1 MNIAELVRFK
11 NDLELSPE
19 AFAGMTGFSFNRIR
33 RGRVQGEVNFSSER
47 LAMIGRGRRLYTLAL
62 ELCGSREAALEWIYA
77 PAPSLGKRSP
87 IDLTITDLAFE
98 RVERLIATLKNA
110 AQPVA
115 SASASGEPLLPLALV
130 AKAETKEPETKET
143 TLQESQN
150 DVPTS
155 AATPAA
161 AVKITPAS
169 TEAKG
174 PKSDEKF
181 RIAEQLK
188 EARARVAELTKAEI
202 ARRMVALGFV
212 NFTGAKLGR
221 YEIGYEASWREIT
234 ALASIL
240 KVKPEWLAQL
250 GQAT

>member
-33 RGRVQGEVNFSSER
+33 RGRVQGEVNLSPEQ
-47 LAMIGRGRRLYTLAL
+47 LATIGRGRRLHTLAL
-62 ELCGSREAALEWIYA
+62 ELCGNQEAALEWIYA

-87 IDLTITDLAFE
+87 IELTITDLAFA

-115 SASASGEPLLPLALV
+115 AAPASGEPLLPPAPV
-130 AKAETKEPETKET
+130 AKAEAKVLESKEMELPGSPK
-143 TLQESQN
+143 
-150 DVPTS
+150 DVPP
-155 AATPAA
+155 PAA
-161 AVKITPAS
+161 RTVPVTKAELLPAIS
-169 TEAKG
+169 E
-174 PKSDEKF
+174 PKPDKKF
-181 RIAEQLK
+181 RITERFK
-188 EARARVAELTKAEI
+188 EARARTPGMTKAEI
-202 ARRMVALGFV
+202 ARRMTALGFD

-240 KVKPEWLAQL
+240 DVKPDWLAQL